1 MRAPWGI
8 KWPRRQQRLNSGGI
22 KSQRPD
28 GSLYWVF
35 PAFEP
40 VSWGRMRCLVL
51 HKFRADLEPASCFS
65 PCWINV
71 PFSRSLNMKYI
82 KNKLK
87 TGQCFLSNAMGIFV
101 FKSSFSTP
109 QIFPV
114 KYFSFLF
121 FFEGGGRD
129 YFSQSKMAMSQV
141 LIYSEI

>member
-1 MRAPWGI
+1 
-8 KWPRRQQRLNSGGI
+8 
-22 KSQRPD
+22 
-28 GSLYWVF
+28 
-35 PAFEP
+35 
-40 VSWGRMRCLVL
+40 
-51 HKFRADLEPASCFS
+51 
-65 PCWINV
+65 
-71 PFSRSLNMKYI
+71 MKYI
-82 KNKLK
+82 KSKLK

-129 YFSQSKMAMSQV
+129 YFSQSKMAISQV